1 MFHFGCKFFLNFR
14 RLGLSDKSE
23 VKSAEEE
30 VNEYLIKAIDARSID
45 RLRTDHCK
53 KICLT
58 FKKEEIEKKYCT
70 EPDPMLKIYFYC
82 SMILYFGIMS
92 IQILIFPRWVRGS
105 EDDDVLSFENLY
117 PFSST
122 PT

>member
-1 MFHFGCKFFLNFR
+1 M
-14 RLGLSDKSE
+14 
-23 VKSAEEE
+23 KSAEEE

-92 IQILIFPRWVRGS
+92 IQILIFPSDTYNFWVFGILTATLLILCVPVFIK
-105 EDDDVLSFENLY
+105 ENKVSF
-117 PFSST
+117 
-122 PT
+122 